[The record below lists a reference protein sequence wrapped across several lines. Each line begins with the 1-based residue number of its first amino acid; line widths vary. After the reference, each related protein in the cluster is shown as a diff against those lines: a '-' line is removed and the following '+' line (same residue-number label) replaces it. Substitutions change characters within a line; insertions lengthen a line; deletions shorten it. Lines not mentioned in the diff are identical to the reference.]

1 MIPIRDENPTR
12 IRPHVTW
19 ALAAAMTGVFAGQ
32 LALGPEGA
40 PLVARY
46 GAVPAELLARTGGP
60 VPAWL
65 WVTVVTSL
73 FLHGG
78 FVHLGGN
85 LLFLGIFAN
94 NVEEA
99 MGHGRFLVFFL
110 LCGALATAAHVLANP
125 DSRIPVIGASGAISG
140 VLGAYAML
148 FPRAR
153 VLTLVPLGFFFPM
166 VYIPAVAVLGV
177 WFAFQVLSGLLA
189 GSQSTGVAW
198 FAHIGG
204 FAAGILLVVPFKRRG
219 VRLFARPGAIRGDP
233 GGRK

>member
-12 IRPHVTW
+12 IRPYVTW
-19 ALAAAMTGVFAGQ
+19 ALAAALAGVFMGQ
-32 LALGPEGA
+32 LGLGPEGL

-60 VPAWL
+60 VPLWL
-65 WVTVVTSL
+65 WVTPVTSL

-78 FVHLGGN
+78 FLHLAGN
-85 LLFLGIFAN
+85 LLYLWIFGN

-99 MGHGRFLVFFL
+99 MGHGRFLVFYL
-110 LCGALATAAHVLANP
+110 VCGVLATVGHVLANP

-148 FPRAR
+148 YPRAR
-153 VLTLVPLGFFFPM
+153 VLTVVPLGFLFPM
-166 VYIPAVAVLGV
+166 VYIPAVALLGV
-177 WFAFQVLSGLLA
+177 WFAFQILSGLLA
-189 GSQSTGVAW
+189 PPGAAGVAW

-219 VRLFARPGAIRGDP
+219 VRLFAR
-233 GGRK
+233 